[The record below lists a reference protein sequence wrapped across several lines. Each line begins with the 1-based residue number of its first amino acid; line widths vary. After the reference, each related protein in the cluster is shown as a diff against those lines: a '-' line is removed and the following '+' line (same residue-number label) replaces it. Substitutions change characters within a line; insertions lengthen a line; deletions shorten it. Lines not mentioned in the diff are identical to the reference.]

1 MMKNLSFRTFFE
13 AVEPLMENVQAAKD
27 YLLKK
32 YAEKKD
38 LKINEIPEEDKR
50 RVLQNPRFVQ
60 IRDLTQKNP
69 GYTLPFLKFSLEQN
83 ATFEQ
88 LEEILGLL
96 SKYKNALGDLSMSIG
111 DYSKYVPTGE
121 GEDTKPGYEL
131 LGDELRSFER
141 RKKVKDFFQE
151 MTPRMKK
158 EFNRASDEEIEDLTA
173 ISNQLKTLPDVDGEN
188 AWKSFSKNM
197 KKYDDS
203 RTYPEYS
210 NPRTAFLDI
219 KKDALNF
226 IDAWGKGDDELLASL
241 KKLGP
246 QAGILY
252 AKDRYL
258 AMSARTPEANRV
270 VCSDT
275 GWCIK
280 TDSTFWSYGGGR
292 IQLNI
297 LDRNR
302 PVSDP
307 ISLIGITINP
317 DGTVHTS
324 HDRPNYRVSGRT
336 YLEIL
341 RKYYPEDLVNAVKD
355 RFEREV
361 SIKLALEKYYRDSQG
376 LDTKKIIESL
386 ITLSKGFLAG
396 VVPPE
401 DWEQISGVVSEIIFI
416 EKKLTK
422 AEFMKV
428 FKTHG
433 IYTQATWKVFDS
445 IVGTDYS
452 KDDME
457 AIMNSTTQNLKS
469 MEALMDLKKQG
480 LLELKPKDVAS
491 MEEIINNRAEVF
503 GEITKRM

>member
-13 AVEPLMENVQAAKD
+13 AVEPLNENVQAAKD

-32 YAEKKD
+32 YADKKD
-38 LKINEIPEEDKR
+38 IKLSEIPEEDKR
-50 RVLQNPRFVQ
+50 RILQNPRFVQ
-60 IRDLTQKNP
+60 VRDLTQKNP
-69 GYTLPFLKFSLEQN
+69 GYTLPFLKFYMEQN
-83 ATFEQ
+83 ATLEE
-88 LEEILGLL
+88 LEEIFGLL
-96 SKYKNALGDLSMSIG
+96 QKYKNALGDLPMSIG
-111 DYSKYVPTGE
+111 DYSKYVPSGE
-121 GEDTKPGYEL
+121 DDDTKPGYEL

-158 EFNRASDEEIEDLTA
+158 EFNKASDEEIEDLTA

-210 NPRTAFLDI
+210 NPRTAFLEI

-226 IDAWGKGDDELLASL
+226 IEAGGKGDDELLASI

-252 AKDRYL
+252 AKDKYI
-258 AMSARTPEANRV
+258 AMSARTPEANRA

-297 LDRNR
+297 IDRNR

-307 ISLIGITINP
+307 KSLVGITINP
-317 DGTVHTS
+317 DGTVHTA
-324 HDRPNYRVSGRT
+324 HDRPNHRVSGRT
-336 YLEIL
+336 YVDIL
-341 RKYYPEDLVNAVKD
+341 KDYFPMDLVNAVKEK
-355 RFEREV
+355 FEREV
-361 SIKLALEKYYRDSQG
+361 SIKLALEKYYRESG
-376 LDTKKIIESL
+376 SLDTKKIIESL
-386 ITLSKGFLAG
+386 ITLSKGFLSG

-422 AEFMKV
+422 GEFMKV
-428 FKTHG
+428 FRDHG
-433 IYTQATWKVFDS
+433 IFSEATWHVFDA
-445 IVGTDYS
+445 IVGKDYS

-457 AIMNSTTQNLKS
+457 MIMTSVKRNLKN
-469 MEALMDLKKQG
+469 MEDLLDLKKQG
-480 LLELKPKDVAS
+480 VLEIKPKDVQS
-491 MEEIINNRAEVF
+491 MEEIINNKSQVL